1 MAARFNG
8 SGIIGN
14 SPKNPSLVCFAYMRV
29 FHTWED
35 THSLFVVFCPFL
47 FPHPSRFATVHHYN
61 RGRSLFRNSI
71 AGKTF
76 YEGKPV
82 SYAVLEFFP
91 LFHRATSLSP
101 LFLRVLLSEI
111 FYGGR
116 IIMID
121 NFILIVVDQLFT
133 ISLVKVIALSR
144 WYRSGASTRDI
155 VHAYVS

>member
-91 LFHRATSLSP
+91 LFNRATSLSP
-101 LFLRVLLSEI
+101 LFLVSCCQRSFMEAGLLWSI
-111 FYGGR
+111 TSFWS
-116 IIMID
+116 
-121 NFILIVVDQLFT
+121 VVDQLFT
-133 ISLVKVIALSR
+133 ISFVKVVALSNSMMIPQ
-144 WYRSGASTRDI
+144 RSKYI
-155 VHAYVS
+155 